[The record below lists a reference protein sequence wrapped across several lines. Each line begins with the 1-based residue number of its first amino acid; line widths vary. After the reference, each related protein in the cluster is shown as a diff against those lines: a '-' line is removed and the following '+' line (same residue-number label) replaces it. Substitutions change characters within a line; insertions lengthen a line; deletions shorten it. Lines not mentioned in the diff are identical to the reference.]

1 MDEKR
6 LTMPELPVSERPYEK
21 CQAHGAATLS
31 DGELLA
37 VILRAGYQGQ
47 RVTELA
53 EKLLARTPGGGL
65 AGICQMTYEELT
77 EIKGIGRVK
86 AVQVLCLSELVD
98 RIVHSRIS
106 LNSLTFHDPGKIA
119 TYFMPSMRH
128 LETEQV
134 RLLVLDGKNA
144 VKKELVL
151 SNGSFNAAMA
161 APREVFHYA
170 LKYKAISIVLLHNHP
185 SGDPTPSK
193 ADIRLT
199 RKLADTG
206 KLIGIPVLDHIII
219 GDNQFTSFMLQGYL
233 SSE

>member
-1 MDEKR
+1 MDKKR
-6 LTMPELPVSERPYEK
+6 LIMTDLPESERPYEK
-21 CQAHGAATLS
+21 CRDRGAAVLS

-37 VILRAGYQGQ
+37 VIIRAGYQGQ

-53 EKLLARTPGGGL
+53 EKLLSKTPNGGL
-65 AGICQMTYEELT
+65 AGICKMTYEELT
-77 EIKGIGRVK
+77 EIRGIGMVK
-86 AVQVLCLSELVD
+86 AVQILCLSELVN
-98 RIVHSRIS
+98 RILRSRIS
-106 LNSLTFHDPGKIA
+106 PDSLTFHDPKTIA
-119 TYFMPSMRH
+119 AYFMPSMRH

-144 VKKELVL
+144 VTKELVI
-151 SNGSFNAAMA
+151 SSGSFNSAMA

-170 LKYKAISIVLLHNHP
+170 LKYKAVSIVLLHNHP

-193 ADIRLT
+193 ADLRLT

-206 KLIGIPVLDHIII
+206 KMIGIPLLDHIVI

-233 SSE
+233 S